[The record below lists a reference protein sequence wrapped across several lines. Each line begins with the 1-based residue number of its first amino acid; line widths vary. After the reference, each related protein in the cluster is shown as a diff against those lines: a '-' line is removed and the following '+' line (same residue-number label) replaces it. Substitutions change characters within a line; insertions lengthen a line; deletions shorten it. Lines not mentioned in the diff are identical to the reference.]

1 MSEASLWA
9 LLPDTAEDILLS
21 LAREKDLAE
30 KPVNP
35 QAFSYL
41 PDGGYEAPPYSL
53 ENGVAIIDV
62 SGPIDRRARISFWS
76 GLPYT
81 AGQDAIRDAI
91 EAALSDRAVGA
102 ILLSIDSP
110 GGIVAGTK
118 ELADFIADIRGQ
130 KPIAAYADGLCA
142 SAAFWLAA
150 ATGEIFAPKTAQV
163 GSIGVIAVLTD
174 WTRAADKAGI
184 TRTVIHSGKWKA
196 AGSPDKSLTDEERAH
211 FQARLDALHQIFTAD
226 VAARL
231 NLSIPGSSKTGWAE
245 GQTFLGTEA
254 LALGLVSKIV
264 QDRAEAVS
272 ALAAKI
278 QNGEKFMNLQE
289 LKASH
294 PELVTELAAEL
305 AAGSEAAQKDAVSKA
320 QKETLELVA
329 ALGGADLVEKAQTL
343 LAAGI
348 TGAQMKVLAP
358 MLARPEARNS
368 APDEDKPSAEE
379 KARAEALEAIKSATG
394 APVPAAGNQQKVCAL
409 LADAER
415 RAARSN

>member
-1 MSEASLWA
+1 MMSEGTLWA
-9 LLPDTAEDILLS
+9 LLPDTAEDVLLA
-21 LAREKDLAE
+21 LAREHDLAE

-41 PDGGYEAPPYSL
+41 PASGSENPPYSI

-62 SGPIDRRARISFWS
+62 NGPIDRKARISFWT

-81 AGQDAIRDAI
+81 AGQDKIRSAI
-91 EAALSDRAVGA
+91 EAALADREVGA

-110 GGIVAGTK
+110 GGIVSGTK
-118 ELADFIADIRGQ
+118 ELADYIASIRGQ
-130 KPIAAYADGLCA
+130 KPLAAYADGLCA

-150 ATGEIFAPKTAQV
+150 ATGEIYAPTTAQV

-196 AGSPDKSLTDEERAH
+196 AGSPDKALTDEERAL
-211 FQARLDALHQIFTAD
+211 FQGRLETLHGIFAAD
-226 VAARL
+226 VAKHL
-231 NLSIPGSSKTGWAE
+231 NLNTIDTSTPPWAE

-254 LALGLVSKIV
+254 LTLGLVSKLV

-272 ALAAKI
+272 ALSAKI
-278 QNGEKFMNLQE
+278 QSGEIFMTLQE

-294 PELVTELAAEL
+294 PELAQELAAEL
-305 AAGSEAAQKDAVSKA
+305 AASSEAATKEAVAKA
-320 QKETLELVA
+320 QKETLDLVA
-329 ALGGADLVEKAQTL
+329 ALGGKGFAEKAQTL

-348 TGAQMKVLAP
+348 TSAQLQVLAP
-358 MLARPEARNS
+358 MLTKPETGEATARDDAEAR
-368 APDEDKPSAEE
+368 
-379 KARAEALEAIKSATG
+379 ARAEALEAIKSATG
-394 APVPAAGNQQKVCAL
+394 TPVPAAGNQPKANPL

-415 RAARSN
+415 RAQAARSN